1 MPWVPWIETA
11 PEDTADEAT
20 RQLFERTRNRR
31 TGRGSDIVRITSL
44 TPEVAGLINDL
55 NRAVHVNATGLSRK
69 EQEVA
74 ALVVSV
80 YNGCVH

>member
-1 MPWVPWIETA
+1 MPWIQWIETA
-11 PEDTADEAT
+11 PDDTADEET

-31 TGRGSDIVRITSL
+31 TGQGSDMVRLTSL

-55 NRAVHVNATGLSRK
+55 NRAVHISATGLSRK

-74 ALVVSV
+74 ALVVAV